1 MKDFMDNPQ
10 MKYLAEI
17 IDAILIGN
25 DLKEQDWNLLKTT
38 EVERRR
44 LASLECWPVADEGNG
59 IIYAH
64 CVCRSD
70 EVLDERG
77 GGTDK
82 IAVPEFSGEDDRDGC
97 KAKSYLRKVQEIDL
111 AALDSPDGVDVF
123 MQWITEHYLDKEI
136 VKAGKYMSDFFKHY
150 KRGHAQDIRDF
161 NMEFDRHISKLKE
174 VGCVLPSVC
183 CAWWYIDKLRMDNAA
198 ELNLLSSVG
207 NQYELIRLQE
217 AAVVQDRMNRRIW
230 EQRKVDTKKN
240 QVYVAEIE
248 DTPDDE
254 EDPEDLE
261 LYDLEETT
269 EVDDDETH
277 EAYVAFQNA
286 KAKYSS
292 MLKARGTIS
301 PQSREESL
309 QKAKARSY
317 CSACGKKG
325 HWHKDPICPK
335 NKQASTTAPHTT
347 HIAYYTNGQMA
358 DLEVIVDC
366 ACSRTLAGP
375 EWVKAYMKKAD
386 QCGVPYFVMRQN
398 ETFKFGGPKV
408 YPSTRAMVC
417 FLCLQGKWFAVKVAI
432 VATHVPLLLSR
443 PVLAALGMQFKLE
456 TNEANFTSLDLED
469 VALSFTAS
477 GHACAEAVSFSGQPP
492 AWPDL
497 VDWSVT
503 EIHIPVRSERREAY
517 MASAASEGIGMLFY
531 PKVKFQTFC
540 CKDWEP
546 AENRLAYHV
555 MQNAII
561 LWSNILGE
569 KIMDH
574 ELNFF
579 GLAAAVFNGKL
590 KPPHAPCLLRHP
602 MSTRATTPSLWKMK
616 REELVTALEK
626 LGISVRAEWT
636 VPELRATLIE
646 HQETQGTPNPKVKG
660 LTRLT
665 VDELKDK
672 CAAEGIAMPDSKLT
686 RGLLMKLLRE
696 NAPPTGDEVVC
707 FGMYKGY
714 LYKEVNEKYLEWAME
729 EVAANPQHSLDL
741 ARLARWAQAR
751 STMPGTGSRPS
762 APEVGAVVPL
772 PKAAYP
778 VPKVNMPMK
787 EETSSKQS
795 RTSRTRPL
803 KMEESSEFSEVEW
816 ATEDR
821 IKDMEARLAI
831 LRQIKAYWQ
840 KVDELREMR
849 RSMRHEALWVAT
861 NDSAEEDLPEKDI
874 VELYDP
880 DTIEADEYDIDN
892 DGLPKVNLNYPSDYD
907 VVRNLPAKRMKR
919 ASRKRVTGW
928 AQRAL
933 TCLCTTL
940 VALASPVAE
949 ELKEVV
955 VEPLHDAYLAVS
967 GHRPQ
972 EETVS
977 LLELFAGSAHLTG
990 YFAAKGYNVLEPR
1003 DIVYGHDLFDRRQQV
1018 SVLEDIQR
1026 MKPRLLWVALPC
1038 TKWSPWQRLN
1048 YAHRRQQLRREQ
1060 AKQRKLMKFT
1070 LDCAWEQLDA
1080 GREVAFEHPRD
1091 SGMWEDSALEPLIN
1105 SPLMSQ
1111 ATFDMCRYNLRAVT
1125 DGGRLRK
1132 PTRVVASNRLL
1143 LDGLRLTCGGGHEHT
1158 ATQGRNTRPAGVYT
1172 KEFCRAIFKGY
1183 EKMTHS
1189 LWYHREEQT
1198 WEAMPVGTTSSTS
1211 SASRSPPAPHQSHV
1225 RDAQVPPRSEDQ
1237 RRADHQPDSDQ
1248 QPGAAL
1254 PGKEGAAGIHLPS
1267 SVPNHIAKALK
1278 RIHQNLGHP
1287 SNADLSRHLRL
1298 AGAGDLAVKAAQAI
1312 KCETC
1317 SRLTGPGTRRPGRV
1331 VRPLDFNQEVCVDT
1345 IALYDVDGGKIDAIS
1360 ILDVATGY
1368 HLVCRIR
1375 GRKSADLLQ
1384 DFMDHWV
1391 QWAGPPLQVTCDEER
1406 GLMKEFT
1413 DGLDMLGI
1421 RSRYTAGQAH
1431 WQNGAVVD
1439 YALAMTCAAKNNL
1452 RRHHGYSPAQWLFGS
1467 EPRTGD
1473 AMLDENE
1480 KLFQLEELRTE
1491 DDLWRRKQQI
1501 RYAARIAFLESQA
1514 DAATKRAL
1522 LGRSRVYP
1530 GPFSVGDYVYVFRV
1544 NKTAGGKAR
1553 QRQNVGEHLR
1563 PAESEELGQAFQ
1575 TQALKDDLMRVV
1587 QNLKDE
1593 DNDEVFADATDP
1605 PPLNKRAVETQL
1617 VPERRVTTKGTV
1629 RMLKRPVPQPSDDQ
1643 PGRISPAQQNAQ
1655 DLEAIPERDV
1665 EDALDDAVNQ
1675 AFVVE
1680 RRAPRSTIKQLDK
1693 EVKWEE
1699 IPEGEKYLYLEAEK
1713 KQWDEH
1719 LRYEA
1724 VRVHPPEDAGLLR
1737 AKVPA
1742 NRILK
1747 ARFAYRDKNVAKRRE
1762 DPTIPAK
1769 AKARL
1774 CIGGHMDPDLQ
1785 KGEINT
1791 EAPTASKTS
1800 MFTLLFLAA
1809 QFGWRLAAGDVEAAF
1824 LNGIESKRNLYFEP
1838 PKRGLPGVEPG
1849 SLVEIVKGVFGLSNS
1864 PRLWWDKLAG
1874 ELKNLDII
1882 VNGIPLRLA
1891 HHDFDPCLF
1900 LLQERDD
1907 PNKLRGALITHV
1919 DDLLIAAPPGEIQQ
1933 LMKGLSAIF
1942 PIAEWEQG
1950 NFEYTGSTITQYD
1963 DVIEVHQKSYIN
1975 FRLETV
1981 EFPAAYNLD
1990 DPADEVTK
1998 QDNMSTV
2005 GALSWLASQS
2015 RPDLQAGVS
2024 LAQRKQK
2031 SPTYGDVKETNRVVK
2046 MAQAGKDEPLR
2057 FTRLTDDPIASCC
2070 FWCITTQPGPTCNLT
2085 PSLNLMKQM
2094 MHKDKGSI
2102 PNLAT

>member
-1 MKDFMDNPQ
+1 
-10 MKYLAEI
+10 
-17 IDAILIGN
+17 
-25 DLKEQDWNLLKTT
+25 
-38 EVERRR
+38 
-44 LASLECWPVADEGNG
+44 
-59 IIYAH
+59 
-64 CVCRSD
+64 
-70 EVLDERG
+70 
-77 GGTDK
+77 
-82 IAVPEFSGEDDRDGC
+82 
-97 KAKSYLRKVQEIDL
+97 
-111 AALDSPDGVDVF
+111 
-123 MQWITEHYLDKEI
+123 
-136 VKAGKYMSDFFKHY
+136 
-150 KRGHAQDIRDF
+150 
-161 NMEFDRHISKLKE
+161 
-174 VGCVLPSVC
+174 
-183 CAWWYIDKLRMDNAA
+183 
-198 ELNLLSSVG
+198 
-207 NQYELIRLQE
+207 
-217 AAVVQDRMNRRIW
+217 
-230 EQRKVDTKKN
+230 
-240 QVYVAEIE
+240 
-248 DTPDDE
+248 
-254 EDPEDLE
+254 
-261 LYDLEETT
+261 
-269 EVDDDETH
+269 
-277 EAYVAFQNA
+277 
-286 KAKYSS
+286 
-292 MLKARGTIS
+292 
-301 PQSREESL
+301 
-309 QKAKARSY
+309 
-317 CSACGKKG
+317 
-325 HWHKDPICPK
+325 
-335 NKQASTTAPHTT
+335 
-347 HIAYYTNGQMA
+347 
-358 DLEVIVDC
+358 
-366 ACSRTLAGP
+366 
-375 EWVKAYMKKAD
+375 
-386 QCGVPYFVMRQN
+386 
-398 ETFKFGGPKV
+398 
-408 YPSTRAMVC
+408 
-417 FLCLQGKWFAVKVAI
+417 
-432 VATHVPLLLSR
+432 
-443 PVLAALGMQFKLE
+443 
-456 TNEANFTSLDLED
+456 
-469 VALSFTAS
+469 
-477 GHACAEAVSFSGQPP
+477 
-492 AWPDL
+492 
-497 VDWSVT
+497 
-503 EIHIPVRSERREAY
+503 
-517 MASAASEGIGMLFY
+517 
-531 PKVKFQTFC
+531 
-540 CKDWEP
+540 
-546 AENRLAYHV
+546 
-555 MQNAII
+555 
-561 LWSNILGE
+561 
-569 KIMDH
+569 
-574 ELNFF
+574 
-579 GLAAAVFNGKL
+579 
-590 KPPHAPCLLRHP
+590 
-602 MSTRATTPSLWKMK
+602 
-616 REELVTALEK
+616 
-626 LGISVRAEWT
+626 
-636 VPELRATLIE
+636 
-646 HQETQGTPNPKVKG
+646 
-660 LTRLT
+660 
-665 VDELKDK
+665 
-672 CAAEGIAMPDSKLT
+672 
-686 RGLLMKLLRE
+686 
-696 NAPPTGDEVVC
+696 
-707 FGMYKGY
+707 
-714 LYKEVNEKYLEWAME
+714 
-729 EVAANPQHSLDL
+729 
-741 ARLARWAQAR
+741 
-751 STMPGTGSRPS
+751 
-762 APEVGAVVPL
+762 
-772 PKAAYP
+772 
-778 VPKVNMPMK
+778 
-787 EETSSKQS
+787 
-795 RTSRTRPL
+795 
-803 KMEESSEFSEVEW
+803 
-816 ATEDR
+816 
-821 IKDMEARLAI
+821 
-831 LRQIKAYWQ
+831 
-840 KVDELREMR
+840 
-849 RSMRHEALWVAT
+849 
-861 NDSAEEDLPEKDI
+861 
-874 VELYDP
+874 
-880 DTIEADEYDIDN
+880 
-892 DGLPKVNLNYPSDYD
+892 
-907 VVRNLPAKRMKR
+907 
-919 ASRKRVTGW
+919 
-928 AQRAL
+928 
-933 TCLCTTL
+933 
-940 VALASPVAE
+940 
-949 ELKEVV
+949 
-955 VEPLHDAYLAVS
+955 
-967 GHRPQ
+967 
-972 EETVS
+972 
-977 LLELFAGSAHLTG
+977 
-990 YFAAKGYNVLEPR
+990 
-1003 DIVYGHDLFDRRQQV
+1003 
-1018 SVLEDIQR
+1018 
-1026 MKPRLLWVALPC
+1026 
-1038 TKWSPWQRLN
+1038 
-1048 YAHRRQQLRREQ
+1048 
-1060 AKQRKLMKFT
+1060 
-1070 LDCAWEQLDA
+1070 
-1080 GREVAFEHPRD
+1080 
-1091 SGMWEDSALEPLIN
+1091 
-1105 SPLMSQ
+1105 
-1111 ATFDMCRYNLRAVT
+1111 MCRYNLRAVT

-1431 WQNGAVVD
+1431 WQNGAVERQNQWFRAIWERAVAHSQTKSGEVD

-1553 QRQNVGEHLR
+1553 QRQNVGEWIGPGVVIGKEGESYWISRGGRCVLCAGEHLR

-1605 PPLNKRAVETQL
+1605 PPLNKRTVETQL